1 MLDLEHLCSH
11 MFVILAINT
20 EFNQG
25 GKAAFLHLKTTA
37 LESTILKIFLKFNL
51 ALI

>member
-1 MLDLEHLCSH
+1 MLDLEDLCSH

-25 GKAAFLHLKTTA
+25 GKPAFLHLKTTA
-37 LESTILKIFLKFNL
+37 LESNYFKDFSENL
-51 ALI
+51 IWL